1 MTTIT
6 KYVCDLCGQVFD
18 DEEECQQHEILE
30 KFKYHSTNVV
40 FFNKSKNVITAEQVV
55 SQPYDPWA
63 IFIENEEAIPFVEEI
78 YYFCGFI
85 SPWSADGGNN
95 RKTTGLYLYDDEH
108 DCWYLPADKI
118 EELKKEMKE
127 YGVDA

>member
-6 KYVCDLCGQVFD
+6 KYVCDLCGKTFENED
-18 DEEECQQHEILE
+18 ECQQHEILE

-40 FFNKSKNVITAEQVV
+40 FFDENKNVITTEQVV

-63 IFIENEEAIPFVEEI
+63 IFIEDEEVIPLVEEI
-78 YYFCGFI
+78 DNFCGFI
-85 SPWSADGGNN
+85 SPWSSYGGSN
-95 RKTTGLYLYDDEH
+95 RKTTGLYLYDENNDR
-108 DCWYLPADKI
+108 WYLPADKI
-118 EELKKEMKE
+118 EELKEKMKD

>member
-6 KYVCDLCGQVFD
+6 KYVCDICGKTFENED
-18 DEEECQQHEILE
+18 ECQQHEMLE

-40 FFNKSKNVITAEQVV
+40 FFDENKNVITAEQVI
-55 SQPYDPWA
+55 SKLYDPWA
-63 IFIENEEAIPFVEEI
+63 FFIEDEEVIPLVEEI
-78 YYFCGFI
+78 YYFCDFF
-85 SPWSADGGNN
+85 SPWSSYGGSN
-95 RKTTGLYLYDDEH
+95 RKTTGLYLYDENN

-118 EELKKEMKE
+118 EELKEKMKE